1 MNRRWLV
8 SKTNPEFITYLSR
21 AASVSPLLARILVNR
36 GIRTT
41 DEISAFLNPGITAL
55 SDPHVLPGMT
65 EALKRIRTAS
75 LRREPVFVHGDYDT
89 DGLTATAIVVHAL
102 RVMGIPA
109 HYFIPDR
116 MTSGYGF
123 NPPSIDAAK
132 RIGAR
137 LIITVDCGITSLE
150 AAARAE
156 EEGIDVIIT
165 DHHEPRRQSETV
177 NGGADVREEFL
188 LPDALAV
195 INPKLDPARPAL
207 HHLSGAGIALKF
219 VQALALDPTLPFSE
233 DDAVALLDLAA
244 LGTLADVVPLIG
256 ENRTIVRLGL
266 ESVLN
271 ADRPG
276 IRSLL
281 EVSGLRDRE
290 IRAGLLSF
298 TLVPRVNAAGRIG
311 DARDVVTLF
320 LSSSDEETLS
330 IAEKLDR
337 TNTERQRIEE
347 EVYQEARAQ
356 VSTKGY
362 DGAIVLCGKDWHPGV
377 IGIVASRI
385 AGEFCR
391 PAFIFSM
398 KDGIARG
405 SARSIPGFDLHQGLS
420 ECRDILISFG
430 GHKQAAGLKLREGD
444 LQVFQERM
452 NVIAGD
458 FIRREDFVPT
468 VMIDAPVTLA
478 EINPSLVQEL
488 ALLEPIGCGNPD
500 PLLGAKSLD
509 ILSPRI
515 VGHNHVRMKLKQRSS
530 CLDAIGF
537 DMGKDFESL
546 SAKKID
552 AVFTPAINRWNGGQY
567 LQMNL
572 KAFRP
577 SE

>member
-1 MNRRWLV
+1 M
-8 SKTNPEFITYLSR
+8 I
-21 AASVSPLLARILVNR
+21 
-36 GIRTT
+36 
-41 DEISAFLNPGITAL
+41 D
-55 SDPHVLPGMT
+55 
-65 EALKRIRTAS
+65 
-75 LRREPVFVHGDYDT
+75 
-89 DGLTATAIVVHAL
+89 
-102 RVMGIPA
+102 
-109 HYFIPDR
+109 
-116 MTSGYGF
+116 GYGF
-123 NPPSIDAAK
+123 NAPAVDAAK

-150 AAARAE
+150 AAARAKE
-156 EEGIDVIIT
+156 EDIDVIIT
-165 DHHEPRRQSETV
+165 DHHEPLQQSETAR
-177 NGGADVREEFL
+177 GGAIEKGEFL

-207 HHLSGAGIALKF
+207 HHLSGAGIALKV
-219 VQALALDPTLPFSE
+219 VQALALNPSLPFSE
-233 DDAVALLDLAA
+233 DDATALFDLAA

-256 ENRTIVRLGL
+256 ENRAIVRLGL
-266 ESVLN
+266 KSVLN

-281 EVSGLRDRE
+281 EVSGLTNRE

-298 TLVPRVNAAGRIG
+298 TLVPRVNAAGRLG
-311 DARDVVTLF
+311 DAHEVVTLF
-320 LSSSDEETLS
+320 LSPSYEETLS

-347 EVYQEARAQ
+347 EVYQEARSQ
-356 VSTKGY
+356 VNAKGY
-362 DGAIVLCGKDWHPGV
+362 DGAIVLCGEGWHPGV

-398 KDGIARG
+398 KEGIAKG

-420 ECRDILISFG
+420 ECRDILLSFG
-430 GHKQAAGLKLREGD
+430 GHKQAAGVKLREED
-444 LQVFQERM
+444 LHAFEARM

-458 FIRREDFVPT
+458 FIRKEDFVPT
-468 VMIDAPVTLA
+468 VMIDASLTLS
-478 EINPSLVQEL
+478 EISTSLVQEL

-500 PLLGAKSLD
+500 PLLGAKALEV
-509 ILSPRI
+509 LSPRI
-515 VGHNHVRMKLKQRSS
+515 VGNNHVRMKLKQRSS

-537 DMGKDFESL
+537 DMGRDFERL